1 MSFRAFISV
10 DIAVTESVRDMIHDL
25 KVAGPDLKVVDPS
38 RIHVTLKFLGE
49 TKEEMVDPILAVMS
63 ATTMGVRPFTMILR
77 GTGAFPSKNRIRVVW
92 LGMDDALPL
101 GTIASRLDEGLA
113 ALGMERE
120 KRPFA
125 PHLTVARTRQEVPR
139 PSVRKVIE
147 DHAQT
152 EFGRFEV
159 DRIRLKRSV
168 LAPAGPRY
176 STVGE
181 VILG

>member
-1 MSFRAFISV
+1 MFFRAFISV
-10 DIAVTESVRDMIHDL
+10 DIVATGSVRDIIHEL

-38 RIHVTLKFLGE
+38 QIHVTLKFLGE
-49 TKEEMVDPILAVMS
+49 TREEMVEPIMAAMRT
-63 ATTMGVRPFTMILR
+63 ATTGVGPFTMKLR
-77 GTGAFPSKNRIRVVW
+77 GTGAFPSRNRIRVVW

-101 GTIASRLDEGLA
+101 GTIAFRLDEGLA

-125 PHLTVARTRQEVPR
+125 PHLTVARTRQEAPR
-139 PSVRKVIE
+139 PSIRKVIE

-152 EFGRFEV
+152 EFGSFEV

-168 LAPAGPRY
+168 LTPAGPRY
-176 STVGE
+176 STVSE
-181 VILG
+181 VVLG